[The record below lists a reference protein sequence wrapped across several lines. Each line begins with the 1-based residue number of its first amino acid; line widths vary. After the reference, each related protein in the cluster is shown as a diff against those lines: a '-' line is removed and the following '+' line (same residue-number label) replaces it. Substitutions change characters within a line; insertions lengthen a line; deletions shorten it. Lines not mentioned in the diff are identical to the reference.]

1 MAPQSTRPIS
11 AQRQKNQI
19 PISYSSMLNSI
30 VSSVNNQREAGIS
43 LYMFLTGLSVC
54 LFLNSSSFFFSLL
67 TILFHATLVFL
78 ILYELDSIRSYLPI
92 LDKAIIFLKQYFGKL
107 FSVLSGMG
115 EAYQAVAKRAYCLG
129 ILVGIGKFLFHY
141 SKTWNN
147 FGVWMGVLA
156 FFHWS
161 EYRKFEY
168 SLKSVI

>member
-30 VSSVNNQREAGIS
+30 VSSINSQREAGIS

-67 TILFHATLVFL
+67 TINLHATLIFL
-78 ILYELDSIRSYLPI
+78 IIYELDSVKSYLPI
-92 LDKAIIFLKQYFGKL
+92 LNKITFFLKQYFGKL
-107 FSVLSGMG
+107 FSVLTKMG
-115 EAYQAVAKRAYCLG
+115 EANQAVAKRAYCLG
-129 ILVGIGKFLFHY
+129 VLVGIGKFLFHY

-147 FGVWMGVLA
+147 FGVWLAVLA
-156 FFHWS
+156 SFHWS
-161 EYRKFEY
+161 EYRIRGTF
-168 SLKSVI
+168 L